1 MSEKYLI
8 FGATGSVGSSLA
20 EQLKNSG
27 NDIHLVARNESEV
40 KTIAEKLGCSY
51 TVADVLEDGFIEKV
65 KSDINDIKGIA
76 YCVGSIDLKPLRM
89 VTEADM
95 NKCMKLNLY
104 SAIEAIKGF
113 QESLKKNK
121 GSVVLFSTVAAQRGF
136 TNHTI
141 IASAKA
147 AVEGLTVT
155 LAAEF
160 APNIRVNCIAPSLSK
175 SKIAEP
181 MLKNPAIAE
190 GIAKAHPLK
199 RLGEG
204 KDSAALAK
212 FLITEESSWVTGQV
226 IAVAVALGAQ
236 DLFKNLISGILVLV
250 EKRFKIGDWIL
261 VEGIIE
267 GIVEKIGFRSTVL
280 RKFDK
285 SLAIIPNFQFAENA
299 VINISETTNWR
310 IDWAITLQYDTTVDQ
325 LKKIRNEIED
335 HINKNDDFDKAV
347 GVAVRVEKFSDSS
360 IDMRVRCF
368 TTSNS
373 FSTWLEVKEKLAIE
387 IKQIVEGNKAA
398 FAFPSQSIYIEKK

>member
-51 TVADVLEDGFIEKV
+51 TVVDVLEDGFIEKV
-65 KSDINDIKGIA
+65 KSDINDIKGVA

-104 SAIEAIKGF
+104 SAIEVIKGF
-113 QESLKKNK
+113 QESLKKNR

-136 TNHTI
+136 TNHAI

-181 MLKNPAIAE
+181 MLKNPTIAE

-212 FLITEESSWVTGQV
+212 FLITEESSWITGQI
-226 IAVAVALGAQ
+226 IAVDG
-236 DLFKNLISGILVLV
+236 G
-250 EKRFKIGDWIL
+250 
-261 VEGIIE
+261 
-267 GIVEKIGFRSTVL
+267 RS
-280 RKFDK
+280 
-285 SLAIIPNFQFAENA
+285 
-299 VINISETTNWR
+299 
-310 IDWAITLQYDTTVDQ
+310 
-325 LKKIRNEIED
+325 
-335 HINKNDDFDKAV
+335 
-347 GVAVRVEKFSDSS
+347 
-360 IDMRVRCF
+360 
-368 TTSNS
+368 
-373 FSTWLEVKEKLAIE
+373 KL
-387 IKQIVEGNKAA
+387 
-398 FAFPSQSIYIEKK
+398 S

>member
-40 KTIAEKLGCSY
+40 KAIAEKLGCSY

-65 KSDINDIKGIA
+65 KLDINDIKGVA

-160 APNIRVNCIAPSLSK
+160 APHIRVNCIAPSLSK

-181 MLKNPAIAE
+181 MLKNPTIAE

-212 FLITEESSWVTGQV
+212 FLITEESSWITGQI
-226 IAVAVALGAQ
+226 IAVDG
-236 DLFKNLISGILVLV
+236 G
-250 EKRFKIGDWIL
+250 
-261 VEGIIE
+261 
-267 GIVEKIGFRSTVL
+267 RS
-280 RKFDK
+280 
-285 SLAIIPNFQFAENA
+285 
-299 VINISETTNWR
+299 
-310 IDWAITLQYDTTVDQ
+310 
-325 LKKIRNEIED
+325 
-335 HINKNDDFDKAV
+335 
-347 GVAVRVEKFSDSS
+347 
-360 IDMRVRCF
+360 
-368 TTSNS
+368 
-373 FSTWLEVKEKLAIE
+373 KL
-387 IKQIVEGNKAA
+387 
-398 FAFPSQSIYIEKK
+398 S

>member
-51 TVADVLEDGFIEKV
+51 TVVDVLEDGFIEKV
-65 KSDINDIKGIA
+65 KSDINDVKGVA

-104 SAIEAIKGF
+104 SAIEVIKGF

-136 TNHTI
+136 TNHAI

-181 MLKNPAIAE
+181 MLKNPTIAE

-212 FLITEESSWVTGQV
+212 FLITEESSWITGQI
-226 IAVAVALGAQ
+226 IAVDG
-236 DLFKNLISGILVLV
+236 G
-250 EKRFKIGDWIL
+250 
-261 VEGIIE
+261 
-267 GIVEKIGFRSTVL
+267 RS
-280 RKFDK
+280 
-285 SLAIIPNFQFAENA
+285 
-299 VINISETTNWR
+299 
-310 IDWAITLQYDTTVDQ
+310 
-325 LKKIRNEIED
+325 
-335 HINKNDDFDKAV
+335 
-347 GVAVRVEKFSDSS
+347 
-360 IDMRVRCF
+360 
-368 TTSNS
+368 
-373 FSTWLEVKEKLAIE
+373 KL
-387 IKQIVEGNKAA
+387 
-398 FAFPSQSIYIEKK
+398 S

>member
-27 NDIHLVARNESEV
+27 NDIHLVARNEGEV
-40 KTIAEKLGCSY
+40 KVIADKLGCSY

-65 KSDINDIKGIA
+65 KSDINEIKGIA

-104 SAIEAIKGF
+104 SAIEAIKGY

-181 MLKNPAIAE
+181 MLKNPTIAE

-212 FLITEESSWVTGQV
+212 FLITEESSWITGQI
-226 IAVAVALGAQ
+226 IAVDG
-236 DLFKNLISGILVLV
+236 G
-250 EKRFKIGDWIL
+250 
-261 VEGIIE
+261 
-267 GIVEKIGFRSTVL
+267 RS
-280 RKFDK
+280 
-285 SLAIIPNFQFAENA
+285 
-299 VINISETTNWR
+299 
-310 IDWAITLQYDTTVDQ
+310 
-325 LKKIRNEIED
+325 
-335 HINKNDDFDKAV
+335 
-347 GVAVRVEKFSDSS
+347 
-360 IDMRVRCF
+360 
-368 TTSNS
+368 
-373 FSTWLEVKEKLAIE
+373 KL
-387 IKQIVEGNKAA
+387 
-398 FAFPSQSIYIEKK
+398 S

>member
-27 NDIHLVARNESEV
+27 DDVHLVARNESEV
-40 KTIAEKLGCSY
+40 KAIAEKLDCSY

-65 KSDINDIKGIA
+65 KSDINDIKGVA

-212 FLITEESSWVTGQV
+212 FLITEESSWVTGQI
-226 IAVAVALGAQ
+226 IAVDG
-236 DLFKNLISGILVLV
+236 G
-250 EKRFKIGDWIL
+250 
-261 VEGIIE
+261 
-267 GIVEKIGFRSTVL
+267 RS
-280 RKFDK
+280 
-285 SLAIIPNFQFAENA
+285 
-299 VINISETTNWR
+299 
-310 IDWAITLQYDTTVDQ
+310 
-325 LKKIRNEIED
+325 
-335 HINKNDDFDKAV
+335 
-347 GVAVRVEKFSDSS
+347 
-360 IDMRVRCF
+360 
-368 TTSNS
+368 
-373 FSTWLEVKEKLAIE
+373 KL
-387 IKQIVEGNKAA
+387 
-398 FAFPSQSIYIEKK
+398 S

>member
-27 NDIHLVARNESEV
+27 NDIHIVARNEREV
-40 KTIAEKLGCSY
+40 KAIAEKLGCSY

-65 KSDINDIKGIA
+65 KSDINDIKGVA

-104 SAIEAIKGF
+104 SAIEAIKGY

-147 AVEGLTVT
+147 AIEGLTVT

-181 MLKNPAIAE
+181 MLKNPTIAE

-212 FLITEESSWVTGQV
+212 FLITEESSWITGQI
-226 IAVAVALGAQ
+226 IAVDG
-236 DLFKNLISGILVLV
+236 G
-250 EKRFKIGDWIL
+250 
-261 VEGIIE
+261 
-267 GIVEKIGFRSTVL
+267 RS
-280 RKFDK
+280 
-285 SLAIIPNFQFAENA
+285 
-299 VINISETTNWR
+299 
-310 IDWAITLQYDTTVDQ
+310 
-325 LKKIRNEIED
+325 
-335 HINKNDDFDKAV
+335 
-347 GVAVRVEKFSDSS
+347 
-360 IDMRVRCF
+360 
-368 TTSNS
+368 
-373 FSTWLEVKEKLAIE
+373 KL
-387 IKQIVEGNKAA
+387 
-398 FAFPSQSIYIEKK
+398 S

>member
-8 FGATGSVGSSLA
+8 IGATGSVGSSLA

-27 NDIHLVARNESEV
+27 NDVHLVARNESDV
-40 KTIAEKLGCSY
+40 KAVAEKLDCTY
-51 TVADVLEDGFIEKV
+51 TVADVLEVGFIEKV
-65 KSDINDIKGIA
+65 RSDINDIKGIA

-104 SAIEAIKGF
+104 SAIEAIKGY

-121 GSVVLFSTVAAQRGF
+121 GSIVLFSTVAAQRGF
-136 TNHTI
+136 ANHTI

-147 AVEGLTVT
+147 AIEGLTVT

-181 MLKNPAIAE
+181 MLKNPVIAE

-212 FLITEESSWVTGQV
+212 FLITDESSWITGQI
-226 IAVAVALGAQ
+226 IAVDG
-236 DLFKNLISGILVLV
+236 G
-250 EKRFKIGDWIL
+250 
-261 VEGIIE
+261 
-267 GIVEKIGFRSTVL
+267 RS
-280 RKFDK
+280 
-285 SLAIIPNFQFAENA
+285 
-299 VINISETTNWR
+299 
-310 IDWAITLQYDTTVDQ
+310 
-325 LKKIRNEIED
+325 
-335 HINKNDDFDKAV
+335 
-347 GVAVRVEKFSDSS
+347 
-360 IDMRVRCF
+360 
-368 TTSNS
+368 
-373 FSTWLEVKEKLAIE
+373 KL
-387 IKQIVEGNKAA
+387 
-398 FAFPSQSIYIEKK
+398 S

>member
-40 KTIAEKLGCSY
+40 KAIAEKLGCSY

-65 KSDINDIKGIA
+65 KSDINEIKGIA

-160 APNIRVNCIAPSLSK
+160 APHIRVNCIAPSLSK

-212 FLITEESSWVTGQV
+212 FLITEESSWITGQI
-226 IAVAVALGAQ
+226 IAVDG
-236 DLFKNLISGILVLV
+236 G
-250 EKRFKIGDWIL
+250 
-261 VEGIIE
+261 
-267 GIVEKIGFRSTVL
+267 RS
-280 RKFDK
+280 
-285 SLAIIPNFQFAENA
+285 
-299 VINISETTNWR
+299 
-310 IDWAITLQYDTTVDQ
+310 
-325 LKKIRNEIED
+325 
-335 HINKNDDFDKAV
+335 
-347 GVAVRVEKFSDSS
+347 
-360 IDMRVRCF
+360 
-368 TTSNS
+368 
-373 FSTWLEVKEKLAIE
+373 KL
-387 IKQIVEGNKAA
+387 
-398 FAFPSQSIYIEKK
+398 S

>member
-27 NDIHLVARNESEV
+27 NDIHLVARNENEV
-40 KTIAEKLGCSY
+40 KAIAEKLGCSY

-89 VTEADM
+89 VTETDM

-104 SAIEAIKGF
+104 SAIEVIKGF
-113 QESLKKNK
+113 QEILKKNK

-212 FLITEESSWVTGQV
+212 FLITEDSSWVTGQV
-226 IAVAVALGAQ
+226 IAVDG
-236 DLFKNLISGILVLV
+236 G
-250 EKRFKIGDWIL
+250 
-261 VEGIIE
+261 
-267 GIVEKIGFRSTVL
+267 RS
-280 RKFDK
+280 
-285 SLAIIPNFQFAENA
+285 
-299 VINISETTNWR
+299 
-310 IDWAITLQYDTTVDQ
+310 
-325 LKKIRNEIED
+325 
-335 HINKNDDFDKAV
+335 
-347 GVAVRVEKFSDSS
+347 
-360 IDMRVRCF
+360 
-368 TTSNS
+368 
-373 FSTWLEVKEKLAIE
+373 KL
-387 IKQIVEGNKAA
+387 
-398 FAFPSQSIYIEKK
+398 S

>member
-40 KTIAEKLGCSY
+40 KAIAEKLGCSY

-65 KSDINDIKGIA
+65 KLDINEIKGVA

-160 APNIRVNCIAPSLSK
+160 APHIRVNCIAPSLSK

-212 FLITEESSWVTGQV
+212 FLITEESSWITGQI
-226 IAVAVALGAQ
+226 IAVDG
-236 DLFKNLISGILVLV
+236 G
-250 EKRFKIGDWIL
+250 
-261 VEGIIE
+261 
-267 GIVEKIGFRSTVL
+267 RS
-280 RKFDK
+280 
-285 SLAIIPNFQFAENA
+285 
-299 VINISETTNWR
+299 
-310 IDWAITLQYDTTVDQ
+310 
-325 LKKIRNEIED
+325 
-335 HINKNDDFDKAV
+335 
-347 GVAVRVEKFSDSS
+347 
-360 IDMRVRCF
+360 
-368 TTSNS
+368 
-373 FSTWLEVKEKLAIE
+373 KL
-387 IKQIVEGNKAA
+387 
-398 FAFPSQSIYIEKK
+398 S

>member
-40 KTIAEKLGCSY
+40 KAIAEKLGCSY
-51 TVADVLEDGFIEKV
+51 TLADVLEDGFIEKV

-89 VTEADM
+89 VTETDM

-104 SAIEAIKGF
+104 SAIEVIKGF

-181 MLKNPAIAE
+181 MLKNPAIAD

-226 IAVAVALGAQ
+226 IAVDG
-236 DLFKNLISGILVLV
+236 G
-250 EKRFKIGDWIL
+250 
-261 VEGIIE
+261 
-267 GIVEKIGFRSTVL
+267 RS
-280 RKFDK
+280 
-285 SLAIIPNFQFAENA
+285 
-299 VINISETTNWR
+299 
-310 IDWAITLQYDTTVDQ
+310 
-325 LKKIRNEIED
+325 
-335 HINKNDDFDKAV
+335 
-347 GVAVRVEKFSDSS
+347 
-360 IDMRVRCF
+360 
-368 TTSNS
+368 
-373 FSTWLEVKEKLAIE
+373 KL
-387 IKQIVEGNKAA
+387 
-398 FAFPSQSIYIEKK
+398 S